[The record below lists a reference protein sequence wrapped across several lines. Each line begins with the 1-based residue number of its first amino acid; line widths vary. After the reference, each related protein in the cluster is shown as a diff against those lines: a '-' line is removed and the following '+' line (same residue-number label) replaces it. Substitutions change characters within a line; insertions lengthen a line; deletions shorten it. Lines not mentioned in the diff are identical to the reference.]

1 MEKTI
6 TSSIRASAVP
16 ATRVEIPD
24 LNCALGLTRSEV
36 GTVHTMDFVKVVAV
50 TRITLRVPMS
60 LFIARQ
66 AFAVEA
72 DFEAAKIAVFAA
84 QVLSAAI
91 SVTLAFD
98 CGPGGLVARRFDLAL
113 SFGARRT

>member
-1 MEKTI
+1 
-6 TSSIRASAVP
+6 
-16 ATRVEIPD
+16 
-24 LNCALGLTRSEV
+24 
-36 GTVHTMDFVKVVAV
+36 
-50 TRITLRVPMS
+50 MS

-98 CGPGGLVARRFDLAL
+98 CGGPGGLIGRRFDLAL